1 MDREYDLE
9 DLLREFSSLNAVP
22 AEPEIPEEPAPAE
35 AAVLSECQPHEEQE
49 ASLEE
54 TGEPLEEAAPVPAE
68 ENLMWHLAQEQETR
82 PASYLMENEEDWE
95 PAEEAPAPKKNVFYE
110 VLMGFAGLIFL
121 GISAIALLWVVLNVH
136 PDAGTA
142 TTVAGDT
149 RLSLTENLD
158 IYMNNAAS
166 DALGDLAYIRKI
178 YTIEES
184 ATIAPVPNP
193 NGFGTTDD
201 PAVIQAL
208 IDQAWEL
215 LEGQEMVWRPDADFV
230 PGEPMRYYY
239 DETILVIQWKE
250 YIEERCCTCAEV
262 KLAHGSQLRR
272 KLAEDTYGS
281 SVQLYASEMA
291 AASNAVIAINGDFYN
306 FRNLGITAYQ
316 RKLYRNNP
324 ATVDSCF
331 FTARG
336 DMLFSKAGEL
346 MKPGE
351 TEKFIKDNDVVFAI
365 AFGPILVDKG
375 ELQYC
380 SSYPIGEIDS
390 EYSRSCIAQKD
401 TLHYFLMTINH
412 TSDARPRSNINELA
426 CFVHSKDVIKAYT
439 LDGGQTAEI
448 VMMGGP
454 VNNVDFG
461 NERLVS
467 DILYF
472 ATAIPSQEVSQ

>member
-1 MDREYDLE
+1 MNREYDLE
-9 DLLREFSSLNAVP
+9 DLLREFSTVDEAPAAPVYSEASAPEVP
-22 AEPEIPEEPAPAE
+22 ARKQEQPPVEQPAAIRSERPTVQRPREPEQHRPVSSPAADVEEPA
-35 AAVLSECQPHEEQE
+35 VW
-49 ASLEE
+49 EE
-54 TGEPLEEAAPVPAE
+54 TPSTRK
-68 ENLMWHLAQEQETR
+68 NL
-82 PASYLMENEEDWE
+82 
-95 PAEEAPAPKKNVFYE
+95 FFE
-110 VLMGFAGLIFL
+110 VLMAFAGLIFL
-121 GISAIALLWVVLNVH
+121 GVTAIVLLWVVLNVH

-142 TTVAGDT
+142 TTAVGDT

-184 ATIAPVPNP
+184 ATVAPVPDP
-193 NGFGTTDD
+193 SGFGTTDD

-208 IDQAWEL
+208 IDQAWGL
-215 LEGQEMVWRPDADFV
+215 LEGQEMIWSPDADFV

-291 AASNAVIAINGDFYN
+291 TAANAVIAINGDFYN

-331 FTARG
+331 FTADG
-336 DMLFSKAGEL
+336 DMLFSRAGEL
-346 MKPGE
+346 MNTGE
-351 TEKFIKDNDVVFAI
+351 TEKFIADNNVVFAI

-380 SSYPIGEIDS
+380 ASYPIGEIDM

-412 TSDARPRSNINELA
+412 TDDARPRANINELA
-426 CFVHSKDVIKAYT
+426 RFIHSKNVIKAYT

-454 VNNVDFG
+454 VNKVDFG
-461 NERLVS
+461 NERPVS

>member
-9 DLLREFSSLNAVP
+9 ELLQEFSSLDDAP
-22 AEPEIPEEPAPAE
+22 SALEPEEPTAPEAPDELPEAPFSQEAPAKPEEPVEELPFPQDSE
-35 AAVLSECQPHEEQE
+35 AGDLP
-49 ASLEE
+49 
-54 TGEPLEEAAPVPAE
+54 PVPDE
-68 ENLMWHLAQEQETR
+68 
-82 PASYLMENEEDWE
+82 EEDWE
-95 PAEEAPAPKKNVFYE
+95 PEAEEVPPVKKNLFYE
-110 VLMGFAGLIFL
+110 VLMAFAGLVFL
-121 GISAIALLWVVLNVH
+121 GVTAIALLWVVLNVH
-136 PDAGTA
+136 PDGGTA

-149 RLSLTENLD
+149 RLSLTNNLD
-158 IYMNNAAS
+158 VYMNNAAS
-166 DALGDLAYIRKI
+166 DALGDLAYIKKI
-178 YTIEES
+178 YTIGES
-184 ATIAPVPNP
+184 ATVAPVPDP
-193 NGFGTTDD
+193 KGFGTTDD

-215 LEGQEMVWRPDADFV
+215 LEGQEMIWSPEADFV

-262 KLAHGSQLRR
+262 KLAHGSQVRR

-291 AASNAVIAINGDFYN
+291 NAANAVIAINGDFYN

-331 FTARG
+331 FTAGG

-346 MKPGE
+346 MKTGE

-380 SSYPIGEIDS
+380 ASYPIGEINL

-412 TSDARPRSNINELA
+412 TDDARPRANINELA
-426 CFVHSKDVIKAYT
+426 RFVHSKDVIKAYT

-461 NERLVS
+461 NERAVS